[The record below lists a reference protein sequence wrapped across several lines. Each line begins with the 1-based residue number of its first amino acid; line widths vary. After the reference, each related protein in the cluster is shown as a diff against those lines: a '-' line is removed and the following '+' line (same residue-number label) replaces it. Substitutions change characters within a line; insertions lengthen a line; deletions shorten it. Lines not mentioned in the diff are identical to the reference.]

1 MRDWTAGYVTDL
13 GYTTGYFPE
22 LNPMLIQLAFINA
35 GLVPPRA
42 GHACEL
48 GFGQGVSVNVH
59 AAASNWQ
66 WHGTDFNPAQAG
78 LAQTM
83 AQASGAHAQLQA
95 DAFAEYAARTDLP
108 DFDFIAL
115 HGIWSWISAE
125 NRQVLVDFIDRKL
138 KVGGVLYIS
147 YNTWPGWSAFA
158 PMRELM
164 QRYVQTQTA
173 SGLGLPA
180 RIDAALNF
188 ADHVL
193 AQSPRLQ
200 QAFPSVRDSM
210 ARQRENAR
218 AYLAHEFFNQ
228 DWQPMFFSEVAEKMS
243 GARLQFACSASL
255 LEHVDLLHLNA
266 EQQVLLNSIAD
277 PMMRQTTRDLMVNQI
292 FRRDYWVRGARKL
305 SDGERLQQLAA
316 LRLVLLGHAPQVPT
330 KVIGAL
336 GEATLNE
343 AVYKPLIDL
352 MADHQVR
359 SLGEIQKALEG
370 QLTPAQLME
379 MVLVYCASNQLALVQ
394 DDAVIEAA
402 EPHTRRLNDWL
413 IQQARWHAELPYQ
426 VSPVH
431 GGALA
436 IGRFPILFLQAWR
449 EGGGDTSEQ
458 ALAGW
463 VQSVWALLRAQRQQ
477 LVVNGQALEGEEAH
491 HTELTR
497 MGEEFR
503 DRMLPILKALRIA

>member
-13 GYTTGYFPE
+13 GYTPGYFPE

-35 GLVPPRA
+35 GLVPPQT

-48 GFGQGVSVNVH
+48 GYGQGVSVNAH

-78 LAQTM
+78 LAQEM
-83 AQASGAHAQLQA
+83 ARASGADVKLHA

-115 HGIWSWISAE
+115 HGIWSWISDE
-125 NRQVLVDFIDRKL
+125 NRQLLVDFIDRKL

-147 YNTWPGWSAFA
+147 YNTWPGWSVFA

-173 SGLGLPA
+173 IGLGLPA
-180 RIDAALNF
+180 RIDAALTF
-188 ADHVL
+188 ADQVL
-193 AQSPRLQ
+193 GKSPRLQ
-200 QAFPSVRDSM
+200 QHFPTLSDAM
-210 ARQRENAR
+210 ARQRENPR

-228 DWQPMFFSEVAEKMS
+228 DWRPMFFSEVAEKMS

-266 EQQVLLNSIAD
+266 EQQALLNSIAD
-277 PMMRQTTRDLMVNQI
+277 PMMRQSTRDLMVNQI

-305 SDGERLQQLAA
+305 SDADRQAHMGR
-316 LRLVLLGHAPQVPT
+316 LRLILLGNADQVPN
-330 KVIGAL
+330 KVLGSL

-343 AVYKPLIDL
+343 SVYKPLIEL
-352 MADHQVR
+352 MADHKIR
-359 SLGEIQKALEG
+359 SLAEIQQALDG
-370 QLTPAQLME
+370 RLTPSQLME
-379 MVLVYCASNQLALVQ
+379 MVLVFCGTHQMALVQ
-394 DDAVIEAA
+394 DDAEVAA
-402 EPHTRRLNDWL
+402 SEPHTQRLNDWL
-413 IQQARWHAELPYQ
+413 MQSARSSADIPYL

-431 GGALA
+431 GGA
-436 IGRFPILFLQAWR
+436 IGVGRFSILFLQAWR
-449 EGGGDTSEQ
+449 EGGKDSSDR
-458 ALAGW
+458 ALASW
-463 VQSVWALLRAQRQQ
+463 VRSIWSMLQLQRQQ
-477 LVVNGQALEGEEAH
+477 LVVGGQTLEGEESH
-491 HTELTR
+491 VQELTR
-497 MGEEFR
+497 MAQDFR
-503 DRMLPILKALRIA
+503 SRILPSLQALRIA